1 MNQETELVESLSE
14 APGIS
19 ETSARYI
26 ISEIGTKLTD
36 FATDA
41 HLVSWCGLCP
51 GNNESAGKRKSG
63 KSPVRRHHLKSIMIE
78 SAWAAVKKKGSYYKA
93 KFYSLKARRGSKR
106 AIVAIANRL
115 LKGVYHVIKDGL
127 EFKDPG
133 EEYLASLNKEAK
145 IKRLE
150 KHANLFGYTLMPIS
164 H

>member
-1 MNQETELVESLSE
+1 
-14 APGIS
+14 
-19 ETSARYI
+19 
-26 ISEIGTKLTD
+26 
-36 FATDA
+36 
-41 HLVSWCGLCP
+41 
-51 GNNESAGKRKSG
+51 
-63 KSPVRRHHLKSIMIE
+63 MIE

-93 KFYSLKARRGSKR
+93 KFYSLKARRGAKR

-150 KHANLFGYTLMPIS
+150 KQANLFGYTLMPIS